1 MEGKASSV
9 SSATYYGSEQE
20 TDALGYCIG
29 RAAHEMLLTSSD
41 DVISEYTSA
50 FQQLKERFL
59 LRSSVATL
67 KVCREVRQGVVQLSD
82 TVEYIKDMGKSIISN
97 KVL

>member
-1 MEGKASSV
+1 MCWILHRTS
-9 SSATYYGSEQE
+9 
-20 TDALGYCIG
+20 
-29 RAAHEMLLTSSD
+29 AHEMLLTSSD
-41 DVISEYTSA
+41 DVISEYTGA

-82 TVEYIKDMGKSIISN
+82 TVEYIKDMGSLLFQINTIDRN
-97 KVL
+97 DIHHA